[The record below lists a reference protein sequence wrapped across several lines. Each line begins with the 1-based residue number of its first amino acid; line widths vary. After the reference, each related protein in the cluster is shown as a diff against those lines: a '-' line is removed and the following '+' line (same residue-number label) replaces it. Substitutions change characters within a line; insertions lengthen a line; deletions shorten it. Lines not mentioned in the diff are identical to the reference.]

1 MKFFEKLKNSFANMS
16 AAPKKV
22 IKYGVPFSVGVCVIG
37 LATYIIN
44 QRMSIF
50 NYLGEQFGIHIIVAG
65 MSLLAQFVIGG
76 LLGDIILK
84 RRGA

>member
-1 MKFFEKLKNSFANMS
+1 LKFFEKLKNSFSNMS
-16 AAPKKV
+16 EVPKKL
-22 IKYGVPFSVGVCVIG
+22 IKYGVPFAIGICVIG
-37 LATYIIN
+37 FVTYIIN
-44 QRMSIF
+44 YRMSIF

-76 LLGDIILK
+76 LLADIILK